1 MIGAIKRLLLRL
13 ALGKRTYAYMCRT
26 LSQDPRL
33 PRCYLADIIVRQD
46 GREVRI
52 EADWLKPLCK
62 LVKPDL
68 TPRVPQPGEEG
79 YR

>member
-1 MIGAIKRLLLRL
+1 MIDAIKRFLLRL

-33 PRCYLADIIVRQD
+33 PRCRLADIIVRQD

-52 EADWLKPLCK
+52 EADWLKTLCESWSS
-62 LVKPDL
+62 
-68 TPRVPQPGEEG
+68 QI
-79 YR
+79 